1 MVKPLQSLRLSNASG
16 SMVTPDD
23 PFIMAILSRQ
33 KNTNFGVAILN
44 KMGDKGE
51 QSTENGSVVSSSLC
65 SYHKKENRK
74 STQSRLP
81 AQLFFVRMHT
91 FSVADFIFNQK

>member
-1 MVKPLQSLRLSNASG
+1 MLFMRCRDLITSCCHISHTEVVKPLQSLRLCNASG
-16 SMVTPDD
+16 SVVTPSD

-51 QSTENGSVVSSSLC
+51 QYTENSSVVSL
-65 SYHKKENRK
+65 
-74 STQSRLP
+74 
-81 AQLFFVRMHT
+81 
-91 FSVADFIFNQK
+91 SVAGLRPFSIQN